1 MHTVS
6 VPAAIQV
13 NMSIDLMQFVP
24 MQQRTYESVTVL
36 KTDWIVFIFHDM
48 LALLVEIKR
57 QIIIH

>member
-36 KTDWIVFIFHDM
+36 KTDWIVFIFPDM

>member
-36 KTDWIVFIFHDM
+36 KTDWIVFIFPDM
-48 LALLVEIKR
+48 LALLVEIKH